1 MIYSI
6 IYINF
11 KWGNFKSVPIKV
23 RARRGHPVSPPFP
36 LQVLTLGVLANA
48 IRKEKTLDHK
58 PNHSYS
64 QFRTFNFTVQQWPCE
79 ATRKCLWVVWLELL
93 DSQCETG
100 HFHAMLGGGLSS
112 GSQWR
117 TRSPEQIAHTLQGT
131 ALLPTM
137 IHTRYGTVNQFLLI
151 YFQLTVSLSRC
162 KLRSSCLEIAESCL
176 LAFQPDGK
184 PLKMSNL

>member
-100 HFHAMLGGGLSS
+100 HFHAMLGGG
-112 GSQWR
+112 W
-117 TRSPEQIAHTLQGT
+117 PEQRLPVTHTISRADNSHSAGYCT
-131 ALLPTM
+131 AAYDDTHQVWYCKSIFTYLFPA
-137 IHTRYGTVNQFLLI
+137 YSELI
-151 YFQLTVSLSRC
+151 
-162 KLRSSCLEIAESCL
+162 
-176 LAFQPDGK
+176 
-184 PLKMSNL
+184 KM